1 MPSVVVERH
10 EGVLEI
16 ILNRPEILNAVN
28 SETIAALAAAV
39 AEAAEDRA
47 ARVVLLRGAGPHF
60 CAGGDISMFAELIG
74 LAPAERQKALYRIVG
89 TLHPLLIRMRHM
101 PKPVL
106 AVVQGAAAGFGLSLV
121 LAADLALAAED
132 AVFTSGYIH
141 LGTSPDGGMT
151 ATLPHIVGIKHAAE
165 LMLLGDR
172 FDAQRALALG
182 LVNRVVSADALDEE
196 AAALAARL
204 AAGPAHAY
212 GRTKGLLQA
221 TLGDAFDA
229 QLRRETE
236 SFAACAATE
245 DFAEGVRAFLE
256 KRRPCSPA
264 KDEGAMTTYRRLWRA
279 ILVAVIGAGA
289 LSGCYY
295 DAYTGLWYSY
305 PPYYYPYPYPMAY
318 PYGPGYP
325 NPYPA
330 GQGPNPAPGYPSGPP
345 GSAPVEQ
352 TPLPPSS

>member
-1 MPSVVVERH
+1 MPSVVVERRG
-10 EGVLEI
+10 GVLEI

-28 SETIAALAAAV
+28 RETIAALADAV

-47 ARVVLLRGAGPHF
+47 ARVVLLRGAGTHF
-60 CAGGDISMFAELIG
+60 CAGGDITMFADLIR
-74 LAPAERQKALYRIVG
+74 LPRTERQTALYRIVD
-89 TLHPLLIRMRHM
+89 TLHPLLVRMRHM
-101 PKPVL
+101 PKPVV

-132 AVFTSGYIH
+132 TVFTSGYIH

-151 ATLPHIVGIKHAAE
+151 ATLPHIVGIKRAAE

-182 LVNRVVSADALDEE
+182 LVNRVVPADTLETE

-204 AAGPAHAY
+204 VAGPAHAY

-221 TLGDAFDA
+221 TIGDAFDA

-245 DFAEGVRAFLE
+245 DFAEGVRAFVD
-256 KRRPCSPA
+256 KRRPVFSG
-264 KDEGAMTTYRRLWRA
+264 EG
-279 ILVAVIGAGA
+279 
-289 LSGCYY
+289 
-295 DAYTGLWYSY
+295 
-305 PPYYYPYPYPMAY
+305 
-318 PYGPGYP
+318 
-325 NPYPA
+325 
-330 GQGPNPAPGYPSGPP
+330 
-345 GSAPVEQ
+345 
-352 TPLPPSS
+352 